1 MSSVIR
7 QKIVMTGD
15 ILSGKKIILG
25 VSGGIAAYK
34 SCLIIRSL
42 IKRGAEVRVIMT
54 PSAVEFITPLTL
66 STLSGNEVIINIF
79 PETQKNGVNV
89 RTWHIEYAIWA
100 DLMIIA
106 PATINTVAKLVNGFA
121 DNALTTVASAL
132 RGPMVVA
139 PAADMDMYN
148 NPVTQSNL
156 RKLREISGAYIVE
169 GEKGELAS
177 GLSGMGRM
185 ADPEKIIDAAEL
197 VLSGFKEDLKGR
209 KILVTAGPTYED
221 IDPVRYIGN
230 RSSGKMGYQIA
241 KAAFLRG
248 AEVTLISG
256 PSAEKAYPEIKL
268 IKVRSAFDMKNAVEK
283 HLIDN
288 DTLIMSAAVADY
300 RPEKQSETKIKKED
314 SLSSISLQKTDDI
327 LSCIK
332 KENKTIVG
340 FALETDNELK
350 NAELKLKSKNLDI
363 IVLNSLKD
371 KQAGFEYDTNK
382 VSIIRRTGQRKEY
395 ALASKFNIANNILSE
410 IVNP

>member
-1 MSSVIR
+1 
-7 QKIVMTGD
+7 MTGD

-169 GEKGELAS
+169 GEIGELAS

-332 KENKTIVG
+332 KDNKTIVG

>member
-1 MSSVIR
+1 
-7 QKIVMTGD
+7 MTGD

-169 GEKGELAS
+169 GEIGELAS